1 MFLRKLFTPA
11 LVCFLFLTLAACNH
25 ADSAGAEKNSK
36 DSDSSEGLPR
46 LIELG
51 ADKCVP
57 CKMMAPILEELEEKY
72 AGRMEVRFIDVW
84 KNREKASEY
93 RVQMIPTQ
101 IFFDEKGNELYRH
114 TGFIAKEDIL
124 AKWQELGYD
133 FND

>member
-1 MFLRKLFTPA
+1 MFLRKLFAPA
-11 LVCFLFLTLAACNH
+11 LVFLLFLMLASCNH
-25 ADSAGAEKNSK
+25 TDSAGAGE
-36 DSDSSEGLPR
+36 SSNGSGSAEGLPR

-57 CKMMAPILEELEEKY
+57 CKMMAPILEELEEEY
-72 AGRMEVRFIDVW
+72 SGRMEVRFIDVW

-124 AKWQELGYD
+124 AKWRELGYD